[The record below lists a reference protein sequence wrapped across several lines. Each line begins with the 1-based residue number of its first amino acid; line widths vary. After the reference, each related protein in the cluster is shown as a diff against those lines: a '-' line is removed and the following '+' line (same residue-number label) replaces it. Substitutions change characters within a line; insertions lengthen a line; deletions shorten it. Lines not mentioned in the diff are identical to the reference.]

1 LLIALFLF
9 WLIFNGRLTAD
20 VIVTGVLFSV
30 VLFLFSCRF
39 LSYSLAREKIL
50 YRESPYIVRYF
61 FLLIW
66 EIIKSTGGVLAFV
79 INKKKLPSPKY
90 VRFRAPLRTR
100 IGRVM
105 LANSITL
112 TPGTIT
118 AFIEGDVL
126 TVHCLDAKMGEGL
139 EDSPFVRLLQRMEE
153 VAGV

>member
-1 LLIALFLF
+1 MILSLFVF
-9 WLIFNGRLTAD
+9 WIIFNGRISAD
-20 VIVTGVLFSV
+20 VLITGVLFSV

-39 LSYSLAREKIL
+39 LQYTAAKEKVL
-50 YRESPYIVRYF
+50 YREIPYIVRYF

-66 EIIKSTGGVLAFV
+66 EIIKSTDGVLLFV
-79 INKKKLPSPKY
+79 IKKDRKPDPKY
-90 VRFRAPLRTR
+90 VRFRAPLKTR

-118 AFIEGDVL
+118 AHMEGDVL

-139 EDSPFVRLLQRMEE
+139 EDSSFVKLLQRMEE